1 MLNTTSSRRWKP
13 TVAIALLTL
22 AGSLGLVQL
31 CAADPQKSDAA
42 KTADEQKPASTDPAV
57 KPEFLVQVV
66 DLNGNPVVGA
76 KVTPDWYSY
85 QNARNL
91 SGSIEPDDA
100 APAITDANG
109 LAHIVFEMDERHL
122 HKKTLSNLL
131 KFGFKTLYV
140 IVEHPDH
147 PIRTGSIDPLRPS
160 PIQLAD
166 SDTIEIRGHRTGQT
180 AALQHLYPLLGVN
193 KRVQGSP
200 PDWSQAA
207 DGLLTIHG
215 VDVTSLQ
222 PTRWLRIVHIPDA
235 GPAWFSDLIDLVAQ
249 KRNPISIDAVLKPGV
264 RVEGR
269 LDDSVP
275 RPVKNG
281 HVVGKLADGRIAPE
295 NDLRLEFAAEVAADG
310 TFVFESIPANE
321 PLQLVAVCDGWVSR
335 SPTDD
340 QIVEHCKQWIQGGL
354 FADPRRFGQRFICAQ
369 IILPAEQADKP
380 TILMQPAAACE
391 VTVQDDQGQPI
402 PGASVSFTANYFFY
416 GPGNSSVGGGADS
429 LTFIRD
435 ALKTGKH
442 QDIYKLGVAQ
452 LKENRAKYSATTDAS
467 GIAVVSTLPAGRT
480 DADPVGRDLT
490 FFVSRDGYQVS
501 ANPPLADYPPE
512 SQPST
517 VHLKPG
523 QTSRITVH
531 MHKMVEK

>member
-1 MLNTTSSRRWKP
+1 MLNTSSRRWKL

-22 AGSLGLVQL
+22 AGALGLVEL
-31 CAADPQKSDAA
+31 RAADPQKSDAA
-42 KTADEQKPASTDPAV
+42 KTADEQKPASKDPDV

-66 DLNGNPVVGA
+66 DLNGNPVAGA
-76 KVTPDWYSY
+76 KVTPDWYSF

-91 SGSIEPDDA
+91 SGSIDPDDA

-140 IVEHPDH
+140 TVEHPDH
-147 PIRTGSIDPLRPS
+147 PIRNGSIDPLRPS

-207 DGLLTIHG
+207 NGLLTIRC
-215 VDVTSLQ
+215 VDVTSIQ
-222 PTRWLRIVHIPDA
+222 PTRWLRIVHLPDE

-249 KRNPISIDAVLKPGV
+249 KRNPISIDAELKPGV

-295 NDLRLEFAAEVAADG
+295 NDLHLEFAAEVAADG

-321 PLQLVAVCDGWVSR
+321 PLQLVAVCDGWVSS

-340 QIVEHCKQWIQGGL
+340 QIVEYRNRWIQSPL
-354 FADPRRFGQRFICAQ
+354 VFDASRFGQRFACAQ
-369 IILPAEQADKP
+369 IVLPAEQADKP
-380 TILMQPAAACE
+380 TILMQPTAACE
-391 VTVQDDQGQPI
+391 VTVQDDQGQSI

-416 GPGNSSVGGGADS
+416 GPGNSSVGEGADS
-429 LTFIRD
+429 LKFIRD

-442 QDIYKLGVAQ
+442 QDFYKLGVAQ

-467 GIAVVSTLPAGRT
+467 GIALVSTLPAGPT
-480 DADPVGRDLT
+480 DADPAGRDLT
-490 FFVSRDGYQVS
+490 FFVSRDGYQVT
-501 ANPPLADYPPE
+501 ANPPLADHPPE
-512 SQPST
+512 LQPST
-517 VHLKPG
+517 VHLKPA
-523 QTSRITVH
+523 QTSRVTVH